1 MNSYVDYVKTG
12 TSWVIARDDLVYSIA
27 RHVDSSVHLFEKWGL
42 PIWKDDDGNY
52 VNEGRWQIMISGES
66 YKAIVAEAA
75 KNALNTMGDDSEI
88 IERVFVTE
96 PLFDG
101 DRISGAIGSSQSVK
115 INSTS
120 SRQKPSCHLWAG
132 AVHVFRP
139 RSVGEGLGRAW
150 YPPWNSGSSTYFC
163 AKAGA
168 ELTCQEVRFIPG
180 PL

>member
-1 MNSYVDYVKTG
+1 
-12 TSWVIARDDLVYSIA
+12 
-27 RHVDSSVHLFEKWGL
+27 
-42 PIWKDDDGNY
+42 
-52 VNEGRWQIMISGES
+52 MISGES

-75 KNALNTMGDDSEI
+75 KNALNTLGDNGQL

-101 DRISGAIGSSQSVK
+101 DRISGAVGFSVRENK
-115 INSTS
+115 FYVFKAKAIMS
-120 SRQKPSCHLWAG
+120 LMGG

-168 ELTCQEVRFIPG
+168 ELTCQEVRFIPVRFKTVTVLSAPG
-180 PL
+180 SFSLSHALQTPSAASTCLKERTSSRTGNPMVWLNLFPRTSETTLECLT